1 MKILRFTGSAN
12 EYQSALMNSVGKGS
26 IEELLE
32 NVSVAIEK
40 AGYRDP
46 ALVATTAQRVVFSSG
61 DLCYEGTILLND
73 SGIPTLGEV
82 KPLAEAQKKLGEEV
96 KLVKDNVESVGKIMS
111 SLKKN
116 VSWVQYFQ
124 TNEKRIRDYL
134 RDDLLDLDSNRLRP
148 KYQAICDEGIPE
160 VYASWWGKQIRSS
173 LSSAVKRLKELYDG
187 VAGLTADFEENYS
200 IKPFM
205 SVERDTV
212 IQAVTKFG
220 HDYLNNVE
228 EVIESF
234 GDLGLDDEGD
244 NQQVSSKA
252 IGKLH
257 DEFVN
262 WLYSA
267 EVVGRLIS
275 KLVKKPISVDIRFLQ

>member
-1 MKILRFTGSAN
+1 MASIG
-12 EYQSALMNSVGKGS
+12 GS
-26 IEELLE
+26 IEEFIE
-32 NVSVAIEK
+32 NVGLAVER
-40 AGYRDP
+40 AGYQDP
-46 ALVATTAQRVVFSSG
+46 ALVATTTKDVIFSSG
-61 DLCYEGTILLND
+61 DLCYKAVLLWND
-73 SGIPTLGEV
+73 SGRPTLGDV
-82 KPLAEAQKKLGEEV
+82 KPLSEETKKLGEEV
-96 KLVKDNVESVGKIMS
+96 KLVKDNVEVVTRIMS
-111 SLKKN
+111 SIK
-116 VSWVQYFQ
+116 SSAPWTQYYQ
-124 TNEKRIRDYL
+124 TNESRIRDYL

-160 VYASWWGKQIRSS
+160 VYASWWGKQIRGS
-173 LSSAVKRLKELYDG
+173 LSSAVKRLKDLYDG
-187 VAGLTADFEENYS
+187 VAGLTAEFEENYS

-234 GDLGLDDEGD
+234 DELGLDDEGD

-275 KLVKKPISVDIRFLQ
+275 KLVKKPISVDIRFLR